1 MAPLTLPTTSPT
13 GRSAPSPE
21 RRTAAWVGRPPE
33 AGPAM
38 TLAQAINATL
48 ADLMIAHPDA
58 LVLGEDV
65 AVKGGV
71 YGVTRGLRKR
81 FGGLRVFD
89 TLLDEQTILGVALG
103 AALAGFVPIPEIQY
117 LAYLH
122 NAEDQLRG
130 EAATLRFFSNGQ
142 YQNGM
147 VVRVAGLA
155 YQRGFGGHF
164 HNDNSVAVLRD
175 IPGLVLAVP
184 SHPAEAPGLLR
195 TCFDLAH
202 RDGRV
207 CVFLEPIA
215 RYHSRDLLEDG
226 DGAWTARY
234 VAAGAT
240 GARTPLGE
248 VGLHGDGT
256 DVLIVTFGTGVH
268 LSRRAAATLG
278 AGGVAS
284 TVLDLR
290 WLAPLPVDALVGV
303 AAGFDAVLVVDETR
317 RSGGVAEGVV
327 AALVDNGY
335 DGRLSRVTSADSF
348 IPLGPA
354 AETVLVG
361 ETEVVDAVHE
371 LLSSRASAPPLPAP
385 PDPT

>member
-1 MAPLTLPTTSPT
+1 
-13 GRSAPSPE
+13 
-21 RRTAAWVGRPPE
+21 
-33 AGPAM
+33 
-38 TLAQAINATL
+38 
-48 ADLMIAHPDA
+48 
-58 LVLGEDV
+58 
-65 AVKGGV
+65 
-71 YGVTRGLRKR
+71 
-81 FGGLRVFD
+81 
-89 TLLDEQTILGVALG
+89 VALG
-103 AALAGFVPIPEIQY
+103 SALAGFVPIPEIQY

-130 EAATLRFFSNGQ
+130 EAASLRFFSNGQ
-142 YQNGM
+142 LQNGM

-195 TCFDLAH
+195 TCFDLAK

-207 CVFLEPIA
+207 CVYLEPIA

-226 DGAWTARY
+226 DGGWTAGY
-234 VAAGAT
+234 VAPGAEE
-240 GARTPLGE
+240 GRSALGQ
-248 VGLHGDGT
+248 VALHGEGR
-256 DVLIVTFGTGVH
+256 DVLIVTFGNGVH
-268 LSRRAAATLG
+268 LSRRAAATLT
-278 AGGVAS
+278 ARGVGS

-290 WLAPLPVDALVGV
+290 WLAPLPVEALTGV

-327 AALVDNGY
+327 AALVDSGY
-335 DGRLSRVTSADSF
+335 AGRLARVSSADSF

-354 AETVLVG
+354 AETVLLG
-361 ETEVVDAVHE
+361 ETEIVEAA
-371 LLSSRASAPPLPAP
+371 LSLRS
-385 PDPT
+385 